1 MTEHFGTSPK
11 KGRGRSAKSNALIK
25 AMYKIAEATK
35 PITGRGVGYKLFT
48 QKLIPSMSRKSMRIV
63 YRLLLLAR
71 EEGIIPWEWIVDET
85 RSAERVA
92 TWKDPEAYSRAVAN
106 SYRRCTAVGIS
117 LSFFYE
123 LKQAGLAPRAM
134 KLGTRRIISV
144 EEAQKWCRERTEASG
159 KVVRE
164 ARQP

>member
-1 MTEHFGTSPK
+1 VTKTRPTAELEEAQ
-11 KGRGRSAKSNALIK
+11 AKH
-25 AMYKIAEATK
+25 
-35 PITGRGVGYKLFT
+35 
-48 QKLIPSMSRKSMRIV
+48 QSR
-63 YRLLLLAR
+63 
-71 EEGIIPWEWIVDET
+71 PVD
-85 RSAERVA
+85 ERVA
-92 TWKDPEAYSRAVAN
+92 AAVAPPLLGY
-106 SYRRCTAVGIS
+106 SIQEFCTAVGIS

-144 EEAQKWCRERTEASG
+144 EEAQKWCRERTEASA